1 MAQYTTDGI
10 VIGGSK
16 FGEADRIL
24 RILTKERGRVSA
36 MAKGVR
42 RGKSKFS
49 GCLEP
54 MMVNAFLFAEGR
66 NMDTVCQAENIRS
79 YSRIRSSY
87 DLLCRAGSLLEAA
100 GQLTEEGLP
109 DLMTYELLLGALD
122 ALDAGS
128 SPAIVELI
136 FKTGL
141 LLGHGIFPD
150 LSGCNTCGKTRTK
163 AIHFDGARM
172 SFICDDC
179 AKTQGIYHPIPH
191 KTLEGLHWASGCGVD
206 TEKEISGIFIET
218 NPPSSVMDNVDDAV
232 KLADEMLSAFLQKG
246 FGKFRKHN
254 NSTGNT

>member
-24 RILTKERGRVSA
+24 RILTKERGKVSA

-66 NMDTVCQAENIRS
+66 NMDTVCQVENIQS
-79 YSRIRSSY
+79 YSKIRSNY
-87 DLLCRAGSLLEAA
+87 DLLCSAGNLLEAA

-128 SPAIVELI
+128 SPALVELT

-141 LLGHGIFPD
+141 LQGHGIFPD
-150 LSGCNTCGKTRTK
+150 LSGCNTCGKTRTR
-163 AIHFDGARM
+163 AIHFDSVRM

-179 AKTQGIYHPIPH
+179 AKTQGIYHSIPR
-191 KTLEGLHWASGCGVD
+191 KTLEGLHWASRCGVD
-206 TEKEISGIFIET
+206 AQKEISGIFIET
-218 NPPSSVMDNVDDAV
+218 NPPSRVMDKVDDAV
-232 KLADEMLSAFLQKG
+232 KIADEMLSALLQKG
-246 FGKFRKHN
+246 LGKFRKN
-254 NSTGNT
+254 NKQ

>member
-16 FGEADRIL
+16 FGEADRII
-24 RILTKERGRVSA
+24 RILTRERGRVSA

-66 NMDTVCQAENIRS
+66 NMDTVCQVENIRS

-87 DLLCRAGSLLEAA
+87 DLLCSAGSLLEAA

-109 DLMTYELLLGALD
+109 DLITYELLLGALD

-141 LLGHGIFPD
+141 LKEHGIFPD
-150 LSGCNTCGKTRTK
+150 LSGCNTCGKTRTR
-163 AIHFDGARM
+163 AIHFDGTRM

-179 AKTQGIYHPIPH
+179 AKSQGTYHPIPR

-206 TEKEISGIFIET
+206 AQNEISGIFIET
-218 NPPSSVMDNVDDAV
+218 NPPSSVMDNVNDAV
-232 KLADEMLSAFLQKG
+232 KLTDEILSAFLQKG
-246 FGKFRKHN
+246 LGKFRKN
-254 NSTGNT
+254 NKQ